1 MKLIGSTTSP
11 YVRKVRVVLAEKKL
25 DYQFVE
31 ENPWEVELS
40 PGTGNPLG
48 KVPRLVM
55 EGTGPCST
63 RASSWNTWTPSRP
76 WAS

>member
-11 YVRKVRVVLAEKKL
+11 FVRKARVVLAEKKL

-31 ENPWEVELS
+31 ENPWDADRL

-48 KVPRLVM
+48 KVPRL
-55 EGTGPCST
+55 
-63 RASSWNTWTPSRP
+63 
-76 WAS
+76 